1 VSFRKEGQK
10 QVNCSEC
17 FGYCQYYLI
26 ASCDQHLL
34 RNLSVISLT
43 AARNKPSA
51 RGKNRNEVVRRIYN
65 REQQDDG
72 STHIMRHV
80 LGLNTVVFRLTC
92 DLVCSAV
99 GSGTSLQVRRLW
111 IRFPMAS
118 LYFFIHLILPDAL
131 RPWSRPSLQ
140 QK

>member
-1 VSFRKEGQK
+1 MSFWKEGQR
-10 QVNCSEC
+10 QINSSEC
-17 FGYCQYYLI
+17 FIYCQYYLI
-26 ASCDQHLL
+26 ASCDQDLL

-65 REQQDDG
+65 REQQEDG

-80 LGLNTVVFRLTC
+80 FGLNTGVFRLTR
-92 DLVCSAV
+92 DLVRSAV
-99 GSGTSLQVRRLW
+99 GSGTVLQARRLW
-111 IRFPMAS
+111 VRFPMGS
-118 LYFFIHLILPDAL
+118 LYFLIYLILSDAL
-131 RPWSRPSLQ
+131 RPWGRLCLQ